1 MPNYTGK
8 GGFKPSWKNLPT
20 TNNCRVPEVFKNSVI
35 KVARL
40 LDEGT
45 INPEQLDEWLDE
57 NSKTQHLLRQAI
69 VQPDPPRH
77 LRGL

>member
-1 MPNYTGK
+1 MRNPTGK
-8 GGFKPSWKNLPT
+8 GGFKAGWKNQPT
-20 TNNCRVPEVFKNSVI
+20 TNSVRVPEVFKDSVI

-40 LDEGT
+40 LDEGI
-45 INPEQLDEWLDE
+45 INPEQLDEWLEE
-57 NSKTQHLLRQAI
+57 NDRIQHLLRQAI